1 MSSLLASAPP
11 DSVSVLVIEDTPE
24 FTTII
29 RAALGADG
37 YDVVSEDTG
46 EGGLEAARR
55 SDPDVIV
62 LDLVL
67 PGIDGL
73 EVCRQLREFTDAY
86 IIILTS
92 RADEVDKVLG
102 LSFGADD
109 YLTKPFSAR
118 ELSARI
124 AAMLRRPRMAT
135 AEADTTPRS
144 YGAVAID
151 PSAREATV
159 DGESV
164 HLTKIEFDLL
174 DTLCK
179 NPGTV
184 HSRELLLEL
193 VWGTGWYDHHVV
205 DVHVA
210 NLRKKIDAGRDSS
223 RIKTV
228 RGVGFRMAPEPAA

>member
-1 MSSLLASAPP
+1 M
-11 DSVSVLVIEDTPE
+11 
-24 FTTII
+24 
-29 RAALGADG
+29 
-37 YDVVSEDTG
+37 
-46 EGGLEAARR
+46 
-55 SDPDVIV
+55 

-164 HLTKIEFDLL
+164 
-174 DTLCK
+174 
-179 NPGTV
+179 
-184 HSRELLLEL
+184 
-193 VWGTGWYDHHVV
+193 
-205 DVHVA
+205 
-210 NLRKKIDAGRDSS
+210 
-223 RIKTV
+223 
-228 RGVGFRMAPEPAA
+228 PAAVDAVVWRGEDGVVSISTASVASAYRDASSPTSCTTFCTSRWAMASIALRRPPSMRT